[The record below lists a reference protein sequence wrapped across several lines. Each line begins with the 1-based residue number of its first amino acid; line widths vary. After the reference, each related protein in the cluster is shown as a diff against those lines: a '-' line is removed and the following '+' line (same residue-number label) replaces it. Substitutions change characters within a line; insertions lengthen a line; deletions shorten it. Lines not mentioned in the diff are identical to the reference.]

1 MPYLAY
7 RFLTNLE
14 EALFHILSIAS
25 AMQQEKESTQ
35 QQQLLNEGQTQSTT
49 GSGDAVTDRTT
60 VKEEVHRA
68 LQVGINM
75 ISSWPAV
82 DLTEATPSLNLA
94 LPLLGEI
101 VQFSISLPCIVP
113 RSLCSIPDPF
123 RFSKMSLGASVTYS
137 SGTNLISQFGP
148 YGLLPHLWVLWELL
162 VQGKNIVVLSH
173 FADACSE
180 MVMALSSLVIASSNH
195 YRGGAVYP
203 YISRH
208 NKEEVSRIAAE
219 AKEKKL
225 QMEEG
230 ETAQVSD
237 ETLHHTHTHT
247 LIYGAY
253 SVCFLR

>member
-1 MPYLAY
+1 MK
-7 RFLTNLE
+7 
-14 EALFHILSIAS
+14 
-25 AMQQEKESTQ
+25 QEKESTEEHDQ
-35 QQQLLNEGQTQSTT
+35 SQLTA
-49 GSGDAVTDRTT
+49 GSTDRST
-60 VKEEVHRA
+60 VKEEVNRA
-68 LQVGINM
+68 LQVGVNM

-82 DLTEATPSLNLA
+82 ELTETTPSLNLA

-101 VQFSISLPCIVP
+101 VQFSVNLPCILP

-123 RFSKMSLGASVTYS
+123 RFSKMSLGSSVTYS

-180 MVMALSSLVIASSNH
+180 MVMALSSLVISSSNH

-208 NKEEVSRIAAE
+208 NKSEVHRIAVE
-219 AKEKKL
+219 AKNKKV
-225 QMEEG
+225 QMEEND
-230 ETAQVSD
+230 QVS
-237 ETLHHTHTHT
+237 
-247 LIYGAY
+247 
-253 SVCFLR
+253 V

>member
-14 EALFHILSIAS
+14 EALFQILSISS
-25 AMQQEKESTQ
+25 AMKQEKESSESSSSQ
-35 QQQLLNEGQTQSTT
+35 
-49 GSGDAVTDRTT
+49 DRSA

-75 ISSWPAV
+75 ISSWPAIE
-82 DLTEATPSLNLA
+82 LSESTPALNLA

-101 VQFSISLPCIVP
+101 VQFSVSLPCIVP
-113 RSLCSIPDPF
+113 RSLCSIPEPF
-123 RFSKMSLGASVTYS
+123 RFSHMSLGSSVTYT

-180 MVMALSSLVIASSNH
+180 MVMALSSLVISSTNH

-208 NKEEVSRIAAE
+208 NKGEVNRIAVE
-219 AKEKKL
+219 AKNKKI
-225 QMEEG
+225 QMEEND
-230 ETAQVSD
+230 QVSPD
-237 ETLHHTHTHT
+237 
-247 LIYGAY
+247 
-253 SVCFLR
+253 

>member
-1 MPYLAY
+1 
-7 RFLTNLE
+7 
-14 EALFHILSIAS
+14 
-25 AMQQEKESTQ
+25 MQQESESTA
-35 QQQLLNEGQTQSTT
+35 G
-49 GSGDAVTDRTT
+49 GSKSSDRAA

-68 LQVGINM
+68 LQVGVNM

-82 DLTEATPSLNLA
+82 ELTEATPALNLA

-101 VQFSISLPCIVP
+101 VQFSISLPCILP
-113 RSLCSIPDPF
+113 RSLTSIPDPF
-123 RFSKMSLGASVTYS
+123 LFSKMSLGASVTYS

-148 YGLLPHLWVLWELL
+148 YGLLPHLWVFWELL

-180 MVMALSSLVIASSNH
+180 MVMALSSLVISSSNH

-208 NKEEVSRIAAE
+208 NKEEVHRIAVE

-225 QMEEG
+225 QMEENV
-230 ETAQVSD
+230 QVSVVGTKAD
-237 ETLHHTHTHT
+237 ELTDEE
-247 LIYGAY
+247 Y
-253 SVCFLR
+253 